1 MTSHENNIIN
11 INLEI
16 DDLNENDN
24 KWEIEYIDESPIEED
39 EYVFK
44 PQHNYFHSQEEE
56 EEDNSDDEDD
66 EIRSNYFRQITHIDD
81 EDIDFKEISLNDD
94 DMNPNHSL
102 EIKNELKEDYMM
114 FVDLVKQQNNIR
126 VMMLKRVLKSYIKK
140 GKTDHNNLSPT
151 LIFGINKIS
160 DVLDLENMVGAIL
173 ADILFDDKM
182 IKDNQIKAHRH
193 LILPFVSNSTAQDNF
208 LNQIVLILSKYDN
221 LVEPDNIL
229 EIFTYI
235 KNHLVNKFVL
245 INWYNSLNEPS
256 DDNHLSHLK
265 NAIHCFLNSLF

>member
-1 MTSHENNIIN
+1 MSSHENNIIN

-24 KWEIEYIDESPIEED
+24 QWEIEYIDDSPIEED
-39 EYVFK
+39 EYIFK
-44 PQHNYFHSQEEE
+44 PRHNYVHSEDEE
-56 EEDNSDDEDD
+56 EEDNSDDADD
-66 EIRSNYFRQITHIDD
+66 KISSNYFRQIIHIDD
-81 EDIDFKEISLNDD
+81 EDINFKEISLNDD

-140 GKTDHNNLSPT
+140 EKTVHNNLSPT

-160 DVLDLENMVGAIL
+160 DVVDLENMVGAIL
-173 ADILFDDKM
+173 ADILFDNKM

-208 LNQIVLILSKYDN
+208 LNQIVLILFKYDN

-256 DDNHLSHLK
+256 DDNHLSQLK
-265 NAIHCFLNSLF
+265 SAIHCFLCPLF

>member
-1 MTSHENNIIN
+1 
-11 INLEI
+11 
-16 DDLNENDN
+16 
-24 KWEIEYIDESPIEED
+24 
-39 EYVFK
+39 
-44 PQHNYFHSQEEE
+44 
-56 EEDNSDDEDD
+56 
-66 EIRSNYFRQITHIDD
+66 
-81 EDIDFKEISLNDD
+81 
-94 DMNPNHSL
+94 MNPHHSL

-114 FVDLVKQQNNIR
+114 FVDLVKNQNDVRI
-126 VMMLKRVLKSYIKK
+126 MMLKRVLKSYIKK
-140 GKTDHNNLSPT
+140 DKTVHNNLSPT
-151 LIFGINKIS
+151 LIFGINKMS
-160 DVLDLENMVGAIL
+160 DAIDLENMVGAIL

-182 IKDNQIKAHRH
+182 IKDNQIKTHRH

-265 NAIHCFLNSLF
+265 NAIHCFLCPLF